1 MAKLAAFL
9 PFQVMSVREQVSP
22 AADLLYHLILAL
34 ASPERNNSKQGS
46 L

>member
-1 MAKLAAFL
+1 MTRQAAFL

-22 AADLLYHLILAL
+22 AADLLCHLILAL
-34 ASPERNNSKQGS
+34 AVPERNNSKQGS